1 MKTYLFRE
9 ENVKEKITNK
19 SIWISKKPFINL
31 CEQGLFPQANINRN
45 KAKLYKERII
55 VLRRIWSE
63 ELAE

>member
-31 CEQGLFPQANINRN
+31 CEQGFVVSSGQ
-45 KAKLYKERII
+45 YKQKQ
-55 VLRRIWSE
+55 S
-63 ELAE
+63 